1 MPVSYIKKI
10 YLNPFKEIPTTTLV
24 STLSILSLEL
34 LIN

>member
-1 MPVSYIKKI
+1 MPVSYILR

-24 STLSILSLEL
+24 STLGILSLEL